1 MYKFLFKSSQ
11 ATWYRNPFSELIL
24 LVPFQIMYI
33 NIQFVSETGMR
44 IVVKW
49 KLNRLKLL
57 NVVFLI
63 SRLCLATVLIEY
75 ISAEI
80 CTNI

>member
-1 MYKFLFKSSQ
+1 
-11 ATWYRNPFSELIL
+11 
-24 LVPFQIMYI
+24 MYI
-33 NIQFVSETGMR
+33 NAPFASDTGMR

-49 KLNRLKLL
+49 KLNSVKLL
-57 NVVFLI
+57 NVDFLI

-80 CTNI
+80 CTNITSHKN